1 MKLKWLRSILV
12 LLILV
17 STLCVSA
24 VPVFAAS
31 QGTNGDELQVMQAEK
46 LEIQLGVEW
55 AGVEFQLKTDAG
67 LYPGT
72 VTVGTDGVLR
82 LEIGGSS
89 KYILTCLNSD
99 TPAPEPNESAD
110 SSDATQ
116 APATTES
123 QSDSSTASNTEPG
136 TVAGI
141 PIAHLV
147 VFIGG
152 MVLAVGT
159 LITLH
164 FLKKR
169 REVESEYDDDDDE

>member
-12 LLILV
+12 LLALVSALCASTILV
-17 STLCVSA
+17 S
-24 VPVFAAS
+24 AAP

-99 TPAPEPNESAD
+99 TPAPEPDENTSG
-110 SSDATQ
+110 STQ

-123 QSDSSTASNTEPG
+123 QSEGNAASDTEAG
-136 TVAGI
+136 TVADI

-164 FLKKR
+164 VLKKR
-169 REVESEYDDDDDE
+169 REVEDGYDDDDDE

>member
-12 LLILV
+12 LLALV
-17 STLCVSA
+17 SALCVSTVA
-24 VPVFAAS
+24 VFAAS

-99 TPAPEPNESAD
+99 TPAPEPDENTSG
-110 SSDATQ
+110 STQ

-123 QSDSSTASNTEPG
+123 QSEGNAASDAESG

-164 FLKKR
+164 VLKKK
-169 REVESEYDDDDDE
+169 REVEGGYDDEDDE